1 MSKSGRNGGIEMRY
15 IDYGDIYDV
24 VLDENGNIVGTT
36 KTEIGGK

>member
-1 MSKSGRNGGIEMRY
+1 MRY